1 MHPEEVHEDDQR
13 SGAPP
18 LRGQAERTGAFQP
31 GEDKA
36 PGRPDS
42 CLIIPAGAYRKAG
55 ERLFTR
61 ADRDRTR
68 KNWKRIDFL
77 EYSIYFFLIRW
88 S

>member
-36 PGRPDS
+36 PGRTDS
-42 CLIIPAGAYRKAG
+42 CLIIPAGGLQKSWRETFYQGR
-55 ERLFTR
+55 
-61 ADRDRTR
+61 
-68 KNWKRIDFL
+68 
-77 EYSIYFFLIRW
+77 
-88 S
+88 